1 VRWYGTALSRI
12 LPSFGLSFTGCL
24 VMTRRLLQ
32 TLEIP
37 VEFGWTLCAK

>member
-1 VRWYGTALSRI
+1 MGLRLVAFLLASDCRSQGALMI
-12 LPSFGLSFTGCL
+12 
-24 VMTRRLLQ
+24 TRRLLQ